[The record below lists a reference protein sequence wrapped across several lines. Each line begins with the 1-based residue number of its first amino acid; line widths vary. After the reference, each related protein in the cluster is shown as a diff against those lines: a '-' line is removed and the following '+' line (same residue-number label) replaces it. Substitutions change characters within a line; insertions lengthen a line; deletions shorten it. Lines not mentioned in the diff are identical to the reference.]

1 MRKCSYWFSLLS
13 KKEQKEYK
21 ENAKSDWDIHLEH
34 EEEDFAGFI
43 GCGFIWE
50 YTPQGHEYWSKI
62 SQRTNHNRGN
72 FLTRLL
78 RGIGL
83 RA

>member
-13 KKEQKEYK
+13 EKEQKEYK
-21 ENAKSDWDIHLEH
+21 ENAKSQFDFIMEH
-34 EEEDFAGFI
+34 AEEDFAGFI
-43 GCGFIWE
+43 GGGFIWE
-50 YTPQGHEYWSKI
+50 GTPQGHKYWSKI
-62 SQRTNHNRGN
+62 SQRTNHNHGN